1 MLICPCC
8 SRINRNILECKGPTH
23 KAHARR
29 FICINRNILE
39 CKDGFRSPFA
49 AALGVLIETYW
60 NVKIHG
66 TRKRTI
72 EKAVLIETYWNVKLL
87 LNIAALWYG
96 LQVLIETYWN
106 VKEGSATKLDGYHVC
121 INRNILECKVR
132 NARYQ
137 IQLRLVLIETYW
149 NVKFCKD
156 NGI

>member
-1 MLICPCC
+1 MSYNDSLPK
-8 SRINRNILECKGPTH
+8 RINRNILECKGRSTR
-23 KAHARR
+23 KNLYLS
-29 FICINRNILE
+29 FSSINRNILE
-39 CKDGFRSPFA
+39 CKGKP
-49 AALGVLIETYW
+49 VLILSLAL
-60 NVKIHG
+60 
-66 TRKRTI
+66 
-72 EKAVLIETYWNVKLL
+72 AVLIETYWNVKLL

>member
-29 FICINRNILE
+29 SICINRNILE

-49 AALGVLIETYW
+49 AALG
-60 NVKIHG
+60 
-66 TRKRTI
+66 
-72 EKAVLIETYWNVKLL
+72 
-87 LNIAALWYG
+87 
-96 LQVLIETYWN
+96 VLIETYWN